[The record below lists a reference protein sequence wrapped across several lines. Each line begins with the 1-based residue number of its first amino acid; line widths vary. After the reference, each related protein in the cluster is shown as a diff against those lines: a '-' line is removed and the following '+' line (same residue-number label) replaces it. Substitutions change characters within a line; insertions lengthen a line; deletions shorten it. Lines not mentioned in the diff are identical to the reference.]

1 MRAMI
6 MAAGLGTRLK
16 PLTGFIP
23 KPMVPI
29 ANRPAL
35 YHILRLLSRHG
46 ITEVVVN
53 LHHLPDTVTSYFGD
67 GAWLGVDLRYAF
79 EEQLLGTAG
88 GVKNNQGFLG
98 DDTFLVLSGDAL
110 TDVDLTALIAAH
122 RAHRGIA
129 TLAVAEVDDTSQYG
143 VVVVDDEERVRGFQ
157 EKPRPEEARS
167 NLCNCG
173 MYVFEPEIF
182 ERIPA
187 AEFYDFGTMVLP
199 ELLRDDLAFHT
210 HITAGYWN
218 DVGSLPEYRRGS
230 FDAVAGVVSVERT
243 VREVQPGV
251 WIGARTLLGCGVEI
265 RPPVLIGDECTI
277 DEAAFLEG
285 PVVLGDQ
292 CVVGRGARVG
302 RSILWGGTYV
312 GPGSVVSDSIVARSS
327 HVGRGAR
334 LAGAVVGERSVV
346 PAGSDIGDA
355 TLDAETEM
363 DPGGVW
369 KMDPGGV

>member
-35 YHILRLLSRHG
+35 YHILRLLVRHG

-67 GAWLGVDLRYAF
+67 GAWLGVELRYAF
-79 EEQLLGTAG
+79 EERLLGTAG

-98 DDTFLVLSGDAL
+98 EDTFLVLSGDAL

-122 RAHRGIA
+122 RAHGSIA
-129 TLAVAEVDDTSQYG
+129 TLAVAEIDDPSQYG
-143 VVVVDDEERVRGFQ
+143 VVVSDDEGRVRGFQ
-157 EKPRPEEARS
+157 EKPRPEEAIS

-173 MYVFEPEIF
+173 MYAFEPEIF

-199 ELLRDDLAFHT
+199 ELLRDDIAFYT
-210 HITAGYWN
+210 HIAAGYWN
-218 DVGSLPEYRRGS
+218 DVGSLPEYRRGN
-230 FDAVAGVVSVERT
+230 FDALAGAVSVERA
-243 VREVQPGV
+243 VQEVQPGV
-251 WIGARTLLGCGVEI
+251 WMGARTLIGRGVEI

-277 DEAAFLEG
+277 DEGAVLEG
-285 PVVLGDQ
+285 PVVLGDH

-302 RSILWGGTYV
+302 SSIVWGGTYV
-312 GPGSVVSDSIVARSS
+312 GPGSEVHESVVARSA

-334 LAGAVVGERSVV
+334 LAGAVVGERSAV
-346 PAGSDIGDA
+346 PAGMDIGDHV
-355 TLDAETEM
+355 LDAETEM
-363 DPGGVW
+363 DSGGV
-369 KMDPGGV
+369 

>member
-35 YHILRLLSRHG
+35 YHILRLLARHG

-67 GAWLGVDLRYAF
+67 GAWLGVDLHYAF
-79 EEQLLGTAG
+79 EERLLGTAG

-110 TDVDLTALIAAH
+110 TDVDLTALVSAH
-122 RAHRGIA
+122 RAHGSIA
-129 TLAVAEVDDTSQYG
+129 TLAVAEVDDPSQYG
-143 VVVVDDEERVRGFQ
+143 VVVVDQEERITGFQ

-167 NLCNCG
+167 KLCNCG

-182 ERIPA
+182 ERVPA
-187 AEFYDFGTMVLP
+187 AESYDFGTMVLP
-199 ELLRDDLAFHT
+199 ELLRDGLAFHT
-210 HITAGYWN
+210 HTAAGYWN

-230 FDAVAGVVSVERT
+230 FDVLAGLVSVERT
-243 VREVQPGV
+243 AQEVEPGV
-251 WIGARTLLGCGVEI
+251 WIGARTLLGRGVRI
-265 RPPVLIGDECTI
+265 RPPVLIGDECVI
-277 DEAAFLEG
+277 DEGTVLEG

-292 CVVGRGARVG
+292 CVVGRGARIT
-302 RSILWGGTYV
+302 RSILWGGAYA
-312 GPGSVVSDSIVARSS
+312 GPGSVVSESIVARSV
-327 HVGRGAR
+327 HVGRGAT
-334 LAGAVVGERSVV
+334 LAGVVVGERSVV
-346 PAGSDIGDA
+346 PAESDIGDA
-355 TLDAETEM
+355 VLDAETEI
-363 DPGGVW
+363 DPGAVW
-369 KMDPGGV
+369 KMDPRGV

>member
-35 YHILRLLSRHG
+35 YHILRLLARHG

-53 LHHLPDTVTSYFGD
+53 LHHLPDTVTSYFGN

-79 EEQLLGTAG
+79 EERLLGTAG

-110 TDVDLTALIAAH
+110 TDVDLTALLAAH
-122 RAHRGIA
+122 RAQGGIA
-129 TLAVAEVDDTSQYG
+129 TLAVAEVDDSSQYG
-143 VVVVDDEERVRGFQ
+143 VVVIDDEERVTGFQ
-157 EKPRPEEARS
+157 EKPRPEDALS

-173 MYVFEPEIF
+173 MYVFEPDIF

-199 ELLRDDLAFHT
+199 ELLRDDLVFHT
-210 HITAGYWN
+210 HTAAGYWN

-230 FDAVAGVVSVERT
+230 FDALAGVVSVERT
-243 VREVQPGV
+243 AREVQPGV
-251 WIGARTLLGCGVEI
+251 WIGARTLLGRGVEI

-277 DEAAFLEG
+277 DEGATLKG

-292 CVVGRGARVG
+292 CVVGRGAHVDK
-302 RSILWGGTYV
+302 SIVWGGTYV
-312 GPGSVVSDSIVARSS
+312 GSGAVISESILARSV

-355 TLDAETEM
+355 VLDAETEM
-363 DPGGVW
+363 ASGGPRE
-369 KMDPGGV
+369 MDSGGA

>member
-1 MRAMI
+1 

-16 PLTGFIP
+16 PLTGLIP

-35 YHILRLLSRHG
+35 YHILRLLSQHG

-67 GAWLGVDLRYAF
+67 GAWLGVDLRYSF
-79 EEQLLGTAG
+79 EERLLGTAG

-98 DDTFLVLSGDAL
+98 DDTFLVMSGDAL
-110 TDVDLTALIAAH
+110 TDVDLTALISAH
-122 RAHRGIA
+122 RTHGSIA
-129 TLAVAEVDDTSQYG
+129 TLAVTEVGDPSEYG
-143 VVVVDDEERVRGFQ
+143 VVVVDDNERVRGFQ
-157 EKPRPEEARS
+157 EKPSREEARS

-182 ERIPA
+182 QRIPP

-199 ELLRDDLAFHT
+199 ELLRDDLAFHVHT
-210 HITAGYWN
+210 GSGYWN

-243 VREVQPGV
+243 AREVRPGV
-251 WIGARTLLGCGVEI
+251 WVGARTLLSHGVEI

-277 DEAAFLEG
+277 DEGTVLEG
-285 PVVLGDQ
+285 PVVLGDR
-292 CVVGRGARVG
+292 CVLGRGVHVSS
-302 RSILWGGTYV
+302 SILWSGTYI
-312 GPGSVVSDSIVARSS
+312 GPDSVVSDSVVAGSVR
-327 HVGRGAR
+327 VGRGAR
-334 LAGAVVGERSVV
+334 LAGAVVGERSMVS
-346 PAGSDIGDA
+346 AGGDIGDA
-355 TLDAETEM
+355 VLDAETEM
-363 DPGGVW
+363 GPGEV
-369 KMDPGGV
+369 